1 MTTFLHLYIISIFL
15 KLQQHK
21 QRHKEKLQPASERNN
36 NCWSVC
42 HTGFHRKQGLE
53 KGGLTPHS
61 CSFFTTTMHHAIF
74 FIAFPNSWH
83 FVRKNNKINSK
94 NCKGK
99 INDFVWRETPLN
111 VHLIDSCLQLIRM
124 VSRIPHK
131 QAKKSC
137 IPCLNSGKS
146 QGNYPPSWVAVKSHF
161 LLRYAAFSQ
170 IPNHIL
176 VKSWIPRPWGYMWIQ
191 LMNFDGYS
199 ANDS

>member
-1 MTTFLHLYIISIFL
+1 MWIRACLHYHYFL

-21 QRHKEKLQPASERNN
+21 QRHKGKLQPASGSNN

-53 KGGLTPHS
+53 KGSLMPHS
-61 CSFFTTTMHHAIF
+61 CSFFSTIMHPAIF

-83 FVRKNNKINSK
+83 FVSKNNKTKSK

-99 INDFVWRETPLN
+99 INDFVWRETSLN
-111 VHLIDSCLQLIRM
+111 AHLVDSHVQLIHM

-131 QAKKSC
+131 QAEKSC

-146 QGNYPPSWVAVKSHF
+146 QGSYPPSWVAVKSYF